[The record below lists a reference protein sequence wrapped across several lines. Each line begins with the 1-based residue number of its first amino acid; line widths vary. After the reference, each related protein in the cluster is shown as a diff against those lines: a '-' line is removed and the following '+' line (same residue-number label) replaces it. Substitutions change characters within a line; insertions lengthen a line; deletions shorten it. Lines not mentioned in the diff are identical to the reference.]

1 MKKKKKV
8 IIKQK
13 NSMLGE
19 PGTLLNV
26 SNGYAFNYLIPKG
39 IVTLATEKAV
49 KHLNMLKEI
58 ERKSAETSKTQAV
71 LVQKSLEKISKISIK
86 KNVGENQQIFG
97 SVSEK
102 EIITQI
108 MSYTG
113 QKIEKKQIILP
124 DIKEIG
130 IYNIKIHILN
140 DVSANLKLQIIPEN
154 I

>member
-1 MKKKKKV
+1 MKKKKQV
-8 IIKQK
+8 IVKQK
-13 NSMLGE
+13 NSVLGK

-39 IVTLATEKAV
+39 IVTLATDKAV
-49 KHLNMLKEI
+49 RHLSMLKEI
-58 ERKSAETSKTQAV
+58 ERKSAETSKTQAI
-71 LVQKSLEKISKISIK
+71 LMQKSLEQISKISIK

-113 QKIEKKQIILP
+113 QKIEKKQIVLP

-130 IYNIKIHILN
+130 IYDIKINILH
-140 DVSANLKLQIIPEN
+140 DISVSLKLQIIPEN